1 MASKY
6 HEVSALGLKL
16 VIGKL
21 GHNNYSKEEILNME
35 IIILEALEYRLKSDY
50 LISEVHIYFQNKEDE
65 LKEKLWNND
74 IQFMKKELRYD
85 LLESMKSKSY
95 LSSFFMNCISLFH
108 NFSLSSSSL
117 F

>member
-35 IIILEALEYRLKSDY
+35 LEILQALEFKLKSDY
-50 LISEVHIYFQNKEDE
+50 LFSEVHIYFQRKQVE
-65 LKEKLWNND
+65 LKERLWNND
-74 IQFMKKELRYD
+74 IEFMKKELRYD
-85 LLESMKSKSY
+85 LLESMKNINYIFQDKKALGTKLVDDLLPFY
-95 LSSFFMNCISLFH
+95 DF
-108 NFSLSSSSL
+108 
-117 F
+117 